1 MRQSVIVTLA
11 IPNNAVSQYPRST
24 VIGNLRQNCLQIVE
38 MFGLCRVTVSKE
50 LKIQMIEAFFDPETF
65 LQALEGEAG
74 KLEMCR
80 DGKAL
85 LGEHSGCPAV
95 NWMKK

>member
-1 MRQSVIVTLA
+1 
-11 IPNNAVSQYPRST
+11 
-24 VIGNLRQNCLQIVE
+24 